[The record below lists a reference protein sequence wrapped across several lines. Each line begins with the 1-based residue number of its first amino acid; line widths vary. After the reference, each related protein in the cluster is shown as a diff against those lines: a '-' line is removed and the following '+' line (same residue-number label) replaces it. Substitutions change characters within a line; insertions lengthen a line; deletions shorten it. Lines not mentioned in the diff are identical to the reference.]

1 MQWADYDMATPHDS
15 APPAQGKILLEKGG
29 TDPAHRAFYQIQK
42 NLGYVVHISASD
54 IMRGY
59 NGEVIFVKVP
69 IGFHLWKY
77 WTQVPGTDTW
87 RVVDTKRER
96 IWLYLFTTFRS
107 KMLTQ
112 ALLHA
117 SDPWFCQQKHT
128 SLVDVLMPRTPSR
141 RDEADGREASET
153 EDSSSDSESE

>member
-1 MQWADYDMATPHDS
+1 MGSGWLCRNHVVHLCMCSGPTTTWLR
-15 APPAQGKILLEKGG
+15 PAAVHHPLQGKSCWKKEGQTLHTERY
-29 TDPAHRAFYQIQK
+29 TRYQK
-42 NLGYVVHISASD
+42 NLGHVAHVSASD
-54 IMRGY
+54 IVRGY
-59 NGEVIFVKVP
+59 NDEIIFVKVP
-69 IGFHLWKY
+69 IGFPLWKY

-87 RVVDTKRER
+87 RVVNIRRER

-128 SLVDVLMPRTPSR
+128 SLVDVLMPHCCG
-141 RDEADGREASET
+141 A
-153 EDSSSDSESE
+153 

>member
-1 MQWADYDMATPHDS
+1 MATPRSS
-15 APPAQGKILLEKGG
+15 APSAPGKILLEKGG
-29 TDPAHRAFYQIQK
+29 TDPAHRALYQIQK
-42 NLGYVVHISASD
+42 NLGHVAHVSASD
-54 IMRGY
+54 IVRGY
-59 NGEVIFVKVP
+59 NDEIIFVKVP
-69 IGFHLWKY
+69 IGFPLWKY

-87 RVVDTKRER
+87 RVVDIRRER
-96 IWLYLFTTFRS
+96 IWLFLFTTFRS